1 MGKLELVTNL
11 ASVSRFAPSQ
21 LDLLGRM
28 DLAGVLAS
36 PLVPAAGRGGALSL
50 GRLMQTDDVIV
61 FETKKGFG
69 RQRSCFP

>member
-1 MGKLELVTNL
+1 MGKLELFTNL
-11 ASVSRFAPSQ
+11 ASVSRFASSQ
-21 LDLLGRM
+21 LDLLGRV

-36 PLVPAAGRGGALSL
+36 PLVPAAGRGGALSE

>member
-1 MGKLELVTNL
+1 MGIFKLVTNL
-11 ASVSRFAPSQ
+11 ASVSRFASSQ
-21 LDLLGRM
+21 LDLLGRV

-50 GRLMQTDDVIV
+50 ERLVQTDDVIV
-61 FETKKGFG
+61 FGNKE